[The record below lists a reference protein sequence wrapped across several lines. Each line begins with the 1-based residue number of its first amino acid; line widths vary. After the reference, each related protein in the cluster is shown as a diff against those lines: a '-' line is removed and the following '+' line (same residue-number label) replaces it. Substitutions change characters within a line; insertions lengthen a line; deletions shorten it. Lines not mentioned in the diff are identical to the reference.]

1 MPITLCNVGDTV
13 IVQRV
18 GGSKEVVKHLNDL
31 GLIQGT
37 SVTIVNEFAGNLIL
51 RIKDANVALNKEA
64 TKKILVM

>member
-37 SVTIVNEFAGNLIL
+37 SVTIVNELP
-51 RIKDANVALNKEA
+51 
-64 TKKILVM
+64 